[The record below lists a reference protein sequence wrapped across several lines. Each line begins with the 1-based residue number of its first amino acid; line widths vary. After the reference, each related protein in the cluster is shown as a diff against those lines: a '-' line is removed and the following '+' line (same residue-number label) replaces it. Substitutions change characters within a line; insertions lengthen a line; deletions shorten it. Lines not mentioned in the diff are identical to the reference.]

1 MILVETLNRQELKKS
16 WNLNFHQ
23 LSDPGY
29 GPPVDALD
37 MACKRHKDCLSF
49 GWKFDIIKKKKDYL
63 TNCILKKIFVR
74 VFFIKF
80 KNWTDL
86 RCAKNTHGDMCVKE
100 FVKYD
105 FGSKSKGLCSA
116 NSKDQGFL
124 YKLFKLK

>member
-1 MILVETLNRQELKKS
+1 M
-16 WNLNFHQ
+16 
-23 LSDPGY
+23 
-29 GPPVDALD
+29 
-37 MACKRHKDCLSF
+37 
-49 GWKFDIIKKKKDYL
+49 
-63 TNCILKKIFVR
+63 

-80 KNWTDL
+80 KNSTDL